1 MPAPNQNPMYDPMA
15 NKPKLSTMPPQ
26 VTNDVAGGSLVRP
39 MSPPM
44 PPTQAGNQRRQI
56 GGSSGGNFN
65 PAAWNAA
72 NKRAPR
78 PVNVLP
84 GIGMG
89 PMPVG
94 TKPLPNPHV
103 KDPRNR
109 GFNFEDWVKSHPNG
123 PIADEWPGSWNKG
136 GPSGAMDGIADLA
149 IRDAS
154 MNRYPG
160 VPNWG
165 ESGGLGRDGIWR
177 PPSQEYLDGLQ
188 NGSIAPKWAGAPG
201 SDTYQGWLN
210 LRAMRGDQY
219 GGGQGGAQVD
229 MEPTPLQP
237 ATTPP
242 QGGRG
247 RQPLRPGMEYRPGG
261 GQRPIGGGV
270 RGVPQDGGQSQLP
283 PGLWQRFDSA
293 GGGMDPAQHAQ
304 WSNGLGSYGGQ
315 QPRQFDP
322 RMGSG
327 YYGAF

>member
-56 GGSSGGNFN
+56 GGSSGRNFS

-72 NKRAPR
+72 NQRPPR

-94 TKPLPNPHV
+94 TKPLPNPYV
-103 KDPRNR
+103 RDGRGGLDSDKFNDPFYR
-109 GFNFEDWVKSHPNG
+109 GTRLPSPDE
-123 PIADEWPGSWNKG
+123 IARHEAERGGQSMGMPAQYG
-136 GPSGAMDGIADLA
+136 GPDQG
-149 IRDAS
+149 RDFN
-154 MNRYPG
+154 M
-160 VPNWG
+160 PNYG

-210 LRAMRGDQY
+210 LKAMRGDQY
-219 GGGQGGAQVD
+219 GGGQGGAQLD
-229 MEPTPLQP
+229 IAPTPLQP
-237 ATTPP
+237 AATPP

>member
-26 VTNDVAGGSLVRP
+26 VTNDVASGSLVRP

-44 PPTQAGNQRRQI
+44 PPTAAGNRRRQI

-65 PAAWNAA
+65 PAAWSAA
-72 NKRAPR
+72 NQRAPR

-94 TKPLPNPHV
+94 TKPLPDPMVRSGGKPQIPEYWSHEGEHQMGGGRGMENPYPPGSPEYEMWMR
-103 KDPRNR
+103 KNR
-109 GFNFEDWVKSHPNG
+109 GNMLEDGGGIRGGAGGVG
-123 PIADEWPGSWNKG
+123 AD
-136 GPSGAMDGIADLA
+136 
-149 IRDAS
+149 
-154 MNRYPG
+154 G
-160 VPNWG
+160 VWT
-165 ESGGLGRDGIWR
+165 
-177 PPSQEYLDGLQ
+177 PPSQEYLGGLQ
-188 NGSIAPKWAGAPG
+188 SGAIAPKWAGAPG

-229 MEPTPLQP
+229 MAPQP
-237 ATTPP
+237 AMVPP
-242 QGGRG
+242 GGAVPRPP
-247 RQPLRPGMEYRPGG
+247 RPPRPLPGG
-261 GQRPIGGGV
+261 GMRPAMPDAGIDQSPPL
-270 RGVPQDGGQSQLP
+270 PQP
-283 PGLWQRFDSA
+283 YP
-293 GGGMDPAQHAQ
+293 
-304 WSNGLGSYGGQ
+304 
-315 QPRQFDP
+315 QPRQWDP